1 MSTIAISLDFLQAY
15 ASIPREQQKKV
26 REFTERF
33 QQNPQSP
40 GFNYEVIQSA
50 RDKSLFSV
58 KINLGYRAIVFHPS
72 GTSGVYA
79 RLGGSARRCL

>member
-50 RDKSLFSV
+50 RDKSLF
-58 KINLGYRAIVFHPS
+58 FCTHQS
-72 GTSGVYA
+72 GIS
-79 RLGGSARRCL
+79 RRCFPPFW